1 MLRITAVAIAL
12 LGTAAASHAAGNS
25 PQARPPR
32 VTERPPVTAF
42 EFDILQ
48 KGRPR
53 GDDARLA
60 ESLWKQALATC
71 SQRSGYLLEYRDG
84 YKRPYVDSME
94 NAQRMHAYATCRLDD
109 AGAGAGAAAAG
120 GQADPS
126 MLNPIGD
133 AQSAG
138 GALIWTR
145 GPARATYEAVATK
158 MHRTCADTHRRVR
171 FASFD
176 LGQPDAAGVASVHG
190 RFACNADVG
199 SSGNAD

>member
-12 LGTAAASHAAGNS
+12 LGVTTASHAVGNS

-32 VTERPPVTAF
+32 VTEWPPVTAF

-48 KGRPR
+48 KGPPR

-71 SQRSGYLLEYRDG
+71 SQRSGYLVEYRDG

-109 AGAGAGAAAAG
+109 AGLGASTATAS
-120 GQADPS
+120 GQADPA

-133 AQSAG
+133 AQSPG

-145 GPARATYEAVATK
+145 GPARATYETVAAK
-158 MHRTCADTHRRVR
+158 MHRTCADSHRRVR

-176 LGQPDAAGVASVHG
+176 LGQPDATGQVRVSA
-190 RFACNADVG
+190 RFACNAEVG
-199 SSGNAD
+199 GSGNAD